1 MAEKQ
6 QVLLNVL
13 KVTIYYFLVAICS
26 NFILRSI
33 YLYKVFPEVMYL
45 FWILFISLGSTMHFV
60 NNQIQRLISVSVPF
74 LLNLI
79 FIVYALSVSGDFPHL
94 LSDGELYS
102 WNYLHYLNLHFL
114 LSPILML
121 KSMYYFRYL
130 VILITPSILLY
141 LGMSLSNILKCRYQ
155 DKINSISFKKM
166 DD

>member
-1 MAEKQ
+1 M
-6 QVLLNVL
+6 LFRSNVL
-13 KVTIYYFLVAICS
+13 KATIYYFLVAICS

-130 VILITPSILLY
+130 VILITSSAGRCPTSIPDPRLEGSSLITPAISW
-141 LGMSLSNILKCRYQ
+141 MS
-155 DKINSISFKKM
+155 
-166 DD
+166 